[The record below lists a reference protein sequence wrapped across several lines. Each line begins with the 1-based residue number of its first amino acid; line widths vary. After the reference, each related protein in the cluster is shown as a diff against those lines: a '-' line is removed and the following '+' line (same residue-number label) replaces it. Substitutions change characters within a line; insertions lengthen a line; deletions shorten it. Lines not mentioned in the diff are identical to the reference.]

1 MLIQTILNKD
11 SPRLMFSLLV
21 DLQNYFIII
30 LFLIILEEVNLSSI
44 KILGIDA
51 GGTFTD
57 FVLIEIGTSISLRIH
72 KSLSTPSA
80 PEQAI
85 LDGIRDLQLEQEVAA
100 GGLSIIHGST
110 VATNAVLEGKV
121 AKTVFVTNKGFAAS
135 VATSFNVCVVQY
147 SILFSINCK
156 SVVPVGGGCM
166 TAANGK

>member
-1 MLIQTILNKD
+1 MLNKD

-100 GGLSIIHGST
+100 GDL
-110 VATNAVLEGKV
+110 
-121 AKTVFVTNKGFAAS
+121 
-135 VATSFNVCVVQY
+135 
-147 SILFSINCK
+147 
-156 SVVPVGGGCM
+156 
-166 TAANGK
+166 